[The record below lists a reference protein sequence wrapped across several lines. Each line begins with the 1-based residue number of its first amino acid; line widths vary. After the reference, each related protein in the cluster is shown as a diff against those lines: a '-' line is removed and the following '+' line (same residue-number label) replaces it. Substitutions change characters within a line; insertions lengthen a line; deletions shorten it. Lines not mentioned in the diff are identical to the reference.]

1 MQASSVKDLKKELQ
15 LRPYPELVALCL
27 RLSKFKKE
35 NKELLSYLL
44 FEADD
49 EDAFIRRT
57 EAEILEQ
64 FAAID
69 TKWSQVVI
77 KKGVMK
83 ILRNLKTTIRYSG
96 KKETEIELLLFFC
109 AQMKAIHPSIKRITV
124 LQNLYERQLDRIRK
138 IIPLLHEDLQYDYTM
153 ELEKVVAG
161 KIG

>member
-1 MQASSVKDLKKELQ
+1 MKAASVKDLKKELQ
-15 LRPYPELVALCL
+15 QRSPYDLVALCL

-64 FAAID
+64 FAAIN

-83 ILRNLKTTIRYSG
+83 ILRNLKITIRYSG

-109 AQMKAIHPSIKRITV
+109 AQMKAIRPSIKRIPV

-138 IIPLLHEDLQYDYTM
+138 IIPLLHEDLQYDYTV
-153 ELEKVVAG
+153 ELEQL
-161 KIG
+161 